1 MRSNKTLSLNKI
13 VSTQASLIGKAT
25 QKLLLI
31 CPQLRIVCLCTGLVR
46 VLHPVT
52 NPARVNGDRTHHLHW
67 VPKSRWAPNLLSPR
81 SQFPMKK
88 KIKKK
93 ILHSQ
98 DSQRHTLSNTF
109 FISLLNSSSIY
120 LSLATYFTPL
130 YKKRK
135 KSPQFFLPTGSGYT
149 FLQLITR

>member
-1 MRSNKTLSLNKI
+1 M
-13 VSTQASLIGKAT
+13 STQASLIGKAT

-67 VPKSRWAPNLLSPR
+67 VPKSRWAPNLRSPR
-81 SQFPMKK
+81 SQFPMKN

-93 ILHSQ
+93 SSIHKTASGTHSQIHFLSVSLILPLFIYPWLHISLHST
-98 DSQRHTLSNTF
+98 RRGRRAP
-109 FISLLNSSSIY
+109 SSS
-120 LSLATYFTPL
+120 SRRDRGTH
-130 YKKRK
+130 
-135 KSPQFFLPTGSGYT
+135 FFN
-149 FLQLITR
+149 

>member
-1 MRSNKTLSLNKI
+1 M
-13 VSTQASLIGKAT
+13 STQASLIGKAS
-25 QKLLLI
+25 QKLLL

-88 KIKKK
+88 KKKRK
-93 ILHSQ
+93 ENPPFTRQ
-98 DSQRHTLSNTF
+98 PAAHTLKYI
-109 FISLLNSSSIY
+109 FIGLLNSSSIH

-135 KSPQFFLPTGSGYT
+135 KSPQFFLPTGSGNT
-149 FLQLITR
+149 FFQLITR